1 MMTWLALLGFLLADA
16 LAPARIIR
24 SSTSNRHRGVL
35 RSGAG
40 GDDDA
45 IADLLRRAAA
55 LREDGAPPGGAPAP
69 PPRTEAEIMDDRRR
83 RAEALAAE
91 LSGDDVGD
99 KVSGDDAARRAVPRT
114 DRPASDQSA
123 WPKFGAAKKPPAAPF
138 GGALGG
144 GALDNVAGAPGAEL
158 TAADMEDPELR
169 ALVRRQMVNA
179 FDNYP
184 PQEVEAMF
192 ARLWAAGPIKSV
204 RKLVEAARDAD
215 AVETAYFEGAV
226 SDERAGDEIRV
237 CRSRLRMYGK
247 DAEFLPNADGSP
259 GARDMWGDLD
269 DWLPWRWKPEAPS

>member
-24 SSTSNRHRGVL
+24 SSNSNRHRVL

-69 PPRTEAEIMDDRRR
+69 PERTEAEIMDDRRR

-114 DRPASDQSA
+114 DRPASDPST

-138 GGALGG
+138 GLS
-144 GALDNVAGAPGAEL
+144 L
-158 TAADMEDPELR
+158 
-169 ALVRRQMVNA
+169 
-179 FDNYP
+179 
-184 PQEVEAMF
+184 
-192 ARLWAAGPIKSV
+192 IH
-204 RKLVEAARDAD
+204 
-215 AVETAYFEGAV
+215 
-226 SDERAGDEIRV
+226 I
-237 CRSRLRMYGK
+237 
-247 DAEFLPNADGSP
+247 
-259 GARDMWGDLD
+259 
-269 DWLPWRWKPEAPS
+269 